1 MTPIFVIEFKIYIY
15 IYILESKS
23 LPLRGQ
29 LPVAVASLQYS
40 NFKKVSLPVAR
51 CLWQMPQ
58 TLLQQIAAPTEP
70 NSFIIFSVA
79 ASPWQWHRRNSS
91 IAKGNVASSA
101 VPVAN
106 ATNIVAL
113 WQAPCGSGI
122 VATFPLPSVSLSAP
136 IPSKIH
142 GKSILEGPWGCPGL
156 PRGVQVPFCRP
167 RKAPRAARE
176 PPQGPRGR
184 PRDGP

>member
-1 MTPIFVIEFKIYIY
+1 M
-15 IYILESKS
+15 LESKS

-40 NFKKVSLPVAR
+40 NFSCALPVANATNIVAANCR
-51 CLWQMPQ
+51 IQS
-58 TLLQQIAAPTEP
+58 AAPTEP
-70 NSFIIFSVA
+70 NSFRIPSVA
-79 ASPWQWHRRNSS
+79 ASPWQWHRRKSS
-91 IAKGNVASSA
+91 IAKGNVANSA

-122 VATFPLPSVSLSAP
+122 LATFPLPSVPLSAP

-167 RKAPRAARE
+167 RKAPRAPRD
-176 PPQGPRGR
+176 PPQGLRGR
-184 PRDGP
+184 PRAAPRAPRDGP

>member
-1 MTPIFVIEFKIYIY
+1 MANCPWQWHRCNIPI
-15 IYILESKS
+15 S
-23 LPLRGQ
+23 
-29 LPVAVASLQYS
+29 
-40 NFKKVSLPVAR
+40 VAR

-58 TLLQQIAAPTEP
+58 TLLYKQIAAPTEP
-70 NSFIIFSVA
+70 NSFIIPSVA

-122 VATFPLPSVSLSAP
+122 LATFPLPSVPLSAP

-167 RKAPRAARE
+167 RKAPRAPRD

-184 PRDGP
+184 PRAAPRAPRDGP

>member
-1 MTPIFVIEFKIYIY
+1 M
-15 IYILESKS
+15 YILESKS
-23 LPLRGQ
+23 LPIRGQ
-29 LPVAVASLQYS
+29 LPVAVASWQFS

-58 TLLQQIAAPTEP
+58 TLLLKQIAAPTVP
-70 NSFIIFSVA
+70 HSFIIPSVA
-79 ASPWQWHRRNSS
+79 AAPWQWHRRNSS

-122 VATFPLPSVSLSAP
+122 VASFPLPSISFSAP

-142 GKSILEGPWGCPGL
+142 GKSTLEGPWGCPGL

-167 RKAPRAARE
+167 RKAPRAPRD
-176 PPQGPRGR
+176 PPQGPRGG
-184 PRDGP
+184 PRAAPRVPRNGP